1 MTVKELI
8 SLDASKVRRDSNLM
22 LFYIETF
29 KEAFGYAPN
38 CAGCTFNSDWYKL
51 VNRINGTENLLTLQ
65 KEKTMAT
72 FQLKKAE
79 GKILSFKKDGVTH
92 RKYDT
97 NLTEEFVLGYLSN
110 GSEEE
115 IEQRKKLFSKLPKE
129 NKSEEVKTTEEV
141 VKDNAQAKTESSVKQ
156 TRKRKNK

>member
-1 MTVKELI
+1 MTVSELI
-8 SLDASKVRRDSNLM
+8 SIDASKVRRDSNLM

-79 GKILSFKKDGVTH
+79 GKILSFKKEGTTH

-97 NLTEEFVLGYLSN
+97 NLTEEFVIGYLSN

-129 NKSEEVKTTEEV
+129 TKAEEAKQNEEVTGEV
-141 VKDNAQAKTESSVKQ
+141 SDKKEPVKQ

>member
-1 MTVKELI
+1 MKTKELI

-29 KEAFGYAPN
+29 KDAFGYAPN

-51 VNRINGTENLLTLQ
+51 ANRINGKENLLTLQ

-79 GKILSFKKDGVTH
+79 GKILSFKKGGVTY

-97 NLTEEFVLGYLSN
+97 SLTEEFVLGYLSN
-110 GSEEE
+110 GTEEE

-129 NKSEEVKTTEEV
+129 SKSEETKTTEEFV
-141 VKDNAQAKTESSVKQ
+141 EDNPQNKTEAPIKK
-156 TRKRKNK
+156 TRNRKNK